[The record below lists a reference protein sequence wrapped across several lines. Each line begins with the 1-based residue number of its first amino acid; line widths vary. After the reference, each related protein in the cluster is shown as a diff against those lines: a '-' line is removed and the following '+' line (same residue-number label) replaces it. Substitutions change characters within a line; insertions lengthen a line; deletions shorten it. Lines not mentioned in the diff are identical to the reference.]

1 MREIWGRGSRGV
13 CIFYLITVRLRKFYV
28 SLQNKEVPIGVPM
41 LYTLFIIYKLKN
53 RKRIRNEDICNRNEL
68 FRAQ

>member
-1 MREIWGRGSRGV
+1 MQILQR
-13 CIFYLITVRLRKFYV
+13 FYV

-41 LYTLFIIYKLKN
+41 LYRKFIIYKLKN